1 MNLIRYLLTE
11 SIQGV
16 VDLKLDEKY
25 GCETI
30 ALLHWEQL
38 HGILLP
44 DEVKNF
50 YLASNGFEFTW
61 KFRLGGTGKL
71 LTIIFSTSCFMFH

>member
-1 MNLIRYLLTE
+1 MCNIFYSCFLLITIE
-11 SIQGV
+11 SIQGI

-25 GCETI
+25 GCETL

-38 HGILLP
+38 HSILLP

-50 YLASNGFEFTW
+50 YLASNGFELTW
-61 KFRLGGTGKL
+61 KFRIAGG
-71 LTIIFSTSCFMFH
+71 